1 MRKGLLVVLVLL
13 FGLYMFGCAKKEADM
28 EESQVPMSIE
38 TISTM
43 NAVTPTVIGADT
55 AVPGPKTG
63 TIQVS
68 GGVSGQLEP
77 LPPAGPYKPTAKE
90 IQSALK
96 NAGLYAGEVD
106 GKIGPKTKAA
116 IEEFQKANNLT
127 PDGKVG
133 TKTWASL
140 SRYLNPEPS
149 APTLKK
155 KKR

>member
-1 MRKGLLVVLVLL
+1 MRKGLLVVVIL
-13 FGLYMFGCAKKEADM
+13 FFGIYIFGCAKKEADM
-28 EESQVPMSIE
+28 EELQVPMSFE
-38 TISTM
+38 TISTI
-43 NAVTPTVIGADT
+43 NAIAPVVSPETS
-55 AVPGPKTG
+55 VPGPKG
-63 TIQVS
+63 QAIQAS
-68 GGVSGQLEP
+68 GGIPAQLEP
-77 LPPAGPYKPTAKE
+77 LPPAGPYKPTVKE

-116 IEEFQKANNLT
+116 IEEFQKANNLK

-140 SRYLNPEPS
+140 SKYLNPEPGAS
-149 APTLKK
+149 APKK